1 MPLEHD
7 HILKFLD
14 DPLNDK
20 FNLELIELLIKIINR
35 LCFDECQLDRIQCT
49 LTPLCTRR
57 FLLKLRIKNGLPLD
71 DLPKYCYSIQK
82 NIVLRDL
89 RNKTIVYKPFDAYLY
104 IVDFLDI
111 FFHGDYRKLNKF
123 ISFKNWDDVIKIFE
137 NRINERN
144 ENFQYYLTDK
154 ENYIIFKFEDRIH
167 VICVKENFVLC
178 NTNRE
183 NIFDLE
189 LLNGICVLY
198 SKLYFPEAK
207 VKLIP
212 TKYVKVTTIVPS
224 DVISKVRNTPDPS
237 ENSTLDDYFWENFP
251 TDLDAISQYCKE
263 INLKMKKNNDLEIKL
278 RINLGTNNTIDKKRQ
293 LPLRFRDL
301 RFLLS
306 FIHRLYNDYYI
317 IWVK

>member
-1 MPLEHD
+1 MPIEHN

-20 FNLELIELLIKIINR
+20 FNSELIELLIKRINR
-35 LCFDECQLDRIQCT
+35 LCFDECQIDRIQCT

-57 FLLKLRIKNGLPLD
+57 FLLKLRIKNGLSLD

-82 NIVLRDL
+82 NIVMRDL

-123 ISFKNWDDVIKIFE
+123 ISFKKWDDAIKILE
-137 NRINERN
+137 DRINERN
-144 ENFQYYLTDK
+144 ENFQYYLTD
-154 ENYIIFKFEDRIH
+154 NYFIFKFDDRIH
-167 VICVKENFVLC
+167 VICMKENYVLC

-189 LLNGICVLY
+189 LLHAICVLY

-207 VKLIP
+207 VNLIP
-212 TKYVKVTTIVPS
+212 SNCVEVTTILPG
-224 DVISKVRNTPDPS
+224 DIISTVRNTPDPS
-237 ENSTLDDYFWENFP
+237 ENSALDNYFWENFP

-278 RINLGTNNTIDKKRQ
+278 RINLETNNSIDKKRQ
-293 LPLRFRDL
+293 IPLRFRDL

-306 FIHRLYNDYYI
+306 FIQRLYNDYYI
-317 IWVK
+317 IWL

>member
-1 MPLEHD
+1 MPIEPD

-14 DPLNDK
+14 DPLNEK
-20 FNLELIELLIKIINR
+20 FNSELLDLLIKRINQ
-35 LCFDECQLDRIQCT
+35 LCFEECQIDRIQCT

-57 FLLKLRIKNGLPLD
+57 FLLKLRIKNGLKLD

-82 NIVLRDL
+82 NIVMRDF
-89 RNKTIVYKPFDAYLY
+89 RNKTIIYKPYDAYLY
-104 IVDFLDI
+104 TIDFLDI

-123 ISFKNWDDVIKIFE
+123 ISFKNWDDAIKIFE

-144 ENFQYYLTDK
+144 EDFQYYLTDNH
-154 ENYIIFKFEDRIH
+154 NYMIFKFDDRIH
-167 VICVKENFVLC
+167 VIYAKENFVLC

-189 LLNGICVLY
+189 LLNGICILY

-207 VKLIP
+207 VKLNP
-212 TKYVKVTTIVPS
+212 AKYVEVTTILPS
-224 DVISKVRNTPDPS
+224 NVISKIKSTPDTS
-237 ENSTLDDYFWENFP
+237 ENSPVDNYFWENFP
-251 TDLDAISQYCKE
+251 TDLDSISQYCKE
-263 INLKMKKNNDLEIKL
+263 IHLEMNKNNDLEVKL
-278 RINLGTNNTIDKKRQ
+278 YINLATNNSIDKKRQ

-306 FIHRLYNDYYI
+306 FINRLYNDYYI
-317 IWVK
+317 IWLK

>member
-1 MPLEHD
+1 MPIEHD

-20 FNLELIELLIKIINR
+20 FNSELIELLIKIINR
-35 LCFDECQLDRIQCT
+35 LCFDECQIDRIQCT

-57 FLLKLRIKNGLPLD
+57 FLLKLRIKNGLSLD

-82 NIVLRDL
+82 NIVMRDY

-123 ISFKNWDDVIKIFE
+123 ISFKKWDDAIKIFE
-137 NRINERN
+137 DRIHNRN
-144 ENFQYYLTDK
+144 ENFQYYLTD
-154 ENYIIFKFEDRIH
+154 NQSYLIFKFEDRIH
-167 VICVKENFVLC
+167 VICMKENYVLC

-189 LLNGICVLY
+189 LLHGICVLY
-198 SKLYFPEAK
+198 SKLYFPEVK
-207 VKLIP
+207 VNLIP
-212 TKYVKVTTIVPS
+212 SNCVEVTTILPS
-224 DVISKVRNTPDPS
+224 DIISKVRTTPDPS
-237 ENSTLDDYFWENFP
+237 ENSALDNYFWENFP

-263 INLKMKKNNDLEIKL
+263 INIKMKKNNDLEIKL
-278 RINLGTNNTIDKKRQ
+278 RINLKTNNSIDKKRQ
-293 LPLRFRDL
+293 IPLRFRDL

-306 FIHRLYNDYYI
+306 FIQRLYNDYFI
-317 IWVK
+317 IWLK

>member
-1 MPLEHD
+1 MPIEHD

-20 FNLELIELLIKIINR
+20 FNSELIELLIKRINR
-35 LCFDECQLDRIQCT
+35 LCFEECQIDRIQCT

-57 FLLKLRIKNGLPLD
+57 FLLKLRIKNGLKLD

-82 NIVLRDL
+82 NIVMRDF
-89 RNKTIVYKPFDAYLY
+89 RNKTIIYKPYDAYLY
-104 IVDFLDI
+104 TIDFLDV

-123 ISFKNWDDVIKIFE
+123 ISFKNWDDVIEVFE

-144 ENFQYYLTDK
+144 ENFQYYLTDNQ
-154 ENYIIFKFEDRIH
+154 NYMIFKFDDRIH
-167 VICVKENFVLC
+167 VIYVKENFALC

-207 VKLIP
+207 VKLNP
-212 TKYVKVTTIVPS
+212 AKYVEVTTILPS
-224 DVISKVRNTPDPS
+224 NVISKIKSTPDTS
-237 ENSTLDDYFWENFP
+237 ENSPVDNYFWENFP

-263 INLKMKKNNDLEIKL
+263 IHLEMNKNNDLEVKL
-278 RINLGTNNTIDKKRQ
+278 YINLATNNSIDKKRQ

-317 IWVK
+317 IWLK

>member
-1 MPLEHD
+1 MPIEHD

-20 FNLELIELLIKIINR
+20 FNSELIELLIKRINR
-35 LCFDECQLDRIQCT
+35 LCFDECQIDRIQCT

-57 FLLKLRIKNGLPLD
+57 FLLKLRIKNGLNLE

-82 NIVLRDL
+82 NIVMRDY

-111 FFHGDYRKLNKF
+111 FFHGEYRNLNKF
-123 ISFKNWDDVIKIFE
+123 ISFKKWDDAIKIFE
-137 NRINERN
+137 DRIHNRN
-144 ENFQYYLTDK
+144 ENFQYYLTD
-154 ENYIIFKFEDRIH
+154 NQSYLIFKFEDRIH
-167 VICVKENFVLC
+167 VICMKENYVLC

-189 LLNGICVLY
+189 LLHAICVLY
-198 SKLYFPEAK
+198 SKLYFPEVK
-207 VKLIP
+207 VNLIP
-212 TKYVKVTTIVPS
+212 SNCVEVTTILPR
-224 DVISKVRNTPDPS
+224 DIISKVRTTPDPS
-237 ENSTLDDYFWENFP
+237 ENSALDNYFWENFP

-278 RINLGTNNTIDKKRQ
+278 RINLKTNNSIEKKRQ
-293 LPLRFRDL
+293 IPLRFRDL

-306 FIHRLYNDYYI
+306 FIQRLYNDYYI
-317 IWVK
+317 IWLK

>member
-1 MPLEHD
+1 MPIEHD

-20 FNLELIELLIKIINR
+20 FNSELIELLIKRINR
-35 LCFDECQLDRIQCT
+35 LCFEECQIDRIQCT

-57 FLLKLRIKNGLPLD
+57 FLLKLRIKNGLKLD

-82 NIVLRDL
+82 NIVMRDF
-89 RNKTIVYKPFDAYLY
+89 RNKTIIYKPFDAYLY
-104 IVDFLDI
+104 TIDFLDI

-144 ENFQYYLTDK
+144 EDFQYYLTDNQ
-154 ENYIIFKFEDRIH
+154 NYMIFKFDDRIH
-167 VICVKENFVLC
+167 VIYVKENFVLC

-198 SKLYFPEAK
+198 SKLYFSEAK

-212 TKYVKVTTIVPS
+212 SKYVEVTTILPS
-224 DVISKVRNTPDPS
+224 NVISKIKSTPDIN
-237 ENSTLDDYFWENFP
+237 ENSALDNYFWENFP
-251 TDLDAISQYCKE
+251 TDLDTISKYCKE
-263 INLKMKKNNDLEIKL
+263 IHLEMNKNNDLEVKL
-278 RINLGTNNTIDKKRQ
+278 YINLATNNSIDKKRQ

-317 IWVK
+317 IWLK